1 MFLLECYDVGGDS
14 ESSSAFPAK
23 DGFSRGALIKALRKL
38 FRFVILVINWNFQII
53 KQSDLVEGGIICRKC
68 LLFRC

>member
-23 DGFSRGALIKALRKL
+23 AFL
-38 FRFVILVINWNFQII
+38 FLKSIAEAFPVFILVINWNFQII
-53 KQSDLVEGGIICRKC
+53 KHLS
-68 LLFRC
+68 

>member
-23 DGFSRGALIKALRKL
+23 DGFSRGALII
-38 FRFVILVINWNFQII
+38 FVILVINWNFQII

>member
-1 MFLLECYDVGGDS
+1 LLWENAVFSKLFCFL
-14 ESSSAFPAK
+14 
-23 DGFSRGALIKALRKL
+23 KALQKL
-38 FRFVILVINWNFQII
+38 FRFVILIINWNFQII

>member
-23 DGFSRGALIKALRKL
+23 DGFSRGALIK
-38 FRFVILVINWNFQII
+38 II